1 MIALSFLLLMQIL
14 SMKEENIKYLSN
26 VMDENKLSHAFLV
39 ESNNYEDVMNSVFK
53 LFLEKKMIFN
63 IDDIEN
69 NISVRILRPID
80 NLIDKDQ
87 ILNLQEFL
95 STMSFDGYYKLF
107 FILNA
112 GLMNEQSVN
121 KLLKV
126 LQEPNEKVVGFLI
139 SDNSNELLPTLIS
152 RCQVLKNDIDVSN
165 VEVDEDIFN
174 NLCKFKNFNFEDYIK
189 FKVVVSKLDKV
200 VINNLFLKYLA
211 YLDNEN
217 DIFYLKVN
225 AFLNNIRYN
234 VNIDLALDKLYFESL
249 E

>member
-1 MIALSFLLLMQIL
+1 
-14 SMKEENIKYLSN
+14 MKEENIKYLSN
-26 VMDENKLSHAFLV
+26 VIDENKLSHAFLV

-126 LQEPNEKVVGFLI
+126 LEEPNEKVVGFLI

-152 RCQVLKNDIDVSN
+152 RCQVLKNDIDASN

-174 NLCKFKNFNFEDYIK
+174 NLCKFKNLNFEDYIK

-225 AFLNNIRYN
+225 DFLNNIRYN

>member
-1 MIALSFLLLMQIL
+1 
-14 SMKEENIKYLSN
+14 MKEENIKYLSN
-26 VMDENKLSHAFLV
+26 VIDENKLSHAFLV

-126 LQEPNEKVVGFLI
+126 LEEPNEKVVGFLI

-152 RCQVLKNDIDVSN
+152 RCQVLKNDIDASN

-174 NLCKFKNFNFEDYIK
+174 NLCKFKNFNFDDYIK

>member
-1 MIALSFLLLMQIL
+1 
-14 SMKEENIKYLSN
+14 MKEENIKYLSN
-26 VMDENKLSHAFLV
+26 IIDENKLSHAFLV

-126 LQEPNEKVVGFLI
+126 LEEPNEKVVGFLI

-152 RCQVLKNDIDVSN
+152 RCQVLKNDIDASN

-174 NLCKFKNFNFEDYIK
+174 NLCKFKKFNFEDYIK

>member
-1 MIALSFLLLMQIL
+1 
-14 SMKEENIKYLSN
+14 MKEENIKYLSN
-26 VMDENKLSHAFLV
+26 VIDENKLSHAFLV

-87 ILNLQEFL
+87 ILNLQDFL

-126 LQEPNEKVVGFLI
+126 LEEPNEKVVGFLI

-152 RCQVLKNDIDVSN
+152 RCQVLKNDIDVNN
-165 VEVDEDIFN
+165 VLVDEDIFN

-225 AFLNNIRYN
+225 DFLNNIRYN

>member
-1 MIALSFLLLMQIL
+1 
-14 SMKEENIKYLSN
+14 MKEENIKYLSN
-26 VMDENKLSHAFLV
+26 VIDENKLSHAFLV

-95 STMSFDGYYKLF
+95 ATMSFDGYYKLF

-126 LQEPNEKVVGFLI
+126 LEEPNDKVVGFLI

-152 RCQVLKNDIDVSN
+152 RCQVLKNDIDVNN
-165 VEVDEDIFN
+165 VVVDEDIFN
-174 NLCKFKNFNFEDYIK
+174 NLCKFKNFDFEDYIK

-200 VINNLFLKYLA
+200 VINNLFIKYLA
-211 YLDNEN
+211 YLNSEN

-225 AFLNNIRYN
+225 DFLNNLRYN

>member
-1 MIALSFLLLMQIL
+1 
-14 SMKEENIKYLSN
+14 MKEENIKYLSN
-26 VMDENKLSHAFLV
+26 IIDENKLSHAFLV

-126 LQEPNEKVVGFLI
+126 LEEPNEKVVGFLI

-152 RCQVLKNDIDVSN
+152 RCQVLKNDIDASN

-200 VINNLFLKYLA
+200 VINNIFLKYLA

>member
-1 MIALSFLLLMQIL
+1 
-14 SMKEENIKYLSN
+14 MKEENIKYLSN
-26 VMDENKLSHAFLV
+26 VIDENKLSHAFLV

-126 LQEPNEKVVGFLI
+126 LEEPNEKVVGFLI

-234 VNIDLALDKLYFESL
+234 VNIDLALDKLYFEIL

>member
-1 MIALSFLLLMQIL
+1 
-14 SMKEENIKYLSN
+14 MKEENIKYLSN
-26 VMDENKLSHAFLV
+26 VIDENKLSHAFLV

-87 ILNLQEFL
+87 ILNLQDFL
-95 STMSFDGYYKLF
+95 ATMSFDGYYKLF

-126 LQEPNEKVVGFLI
+126 LEEPNEKVVGFLI

-152 RCQVLKNDIDVSN
+152 RCQVLKNDIDVNN
-165 VEVDEDIFN
+165 VVVDEDIFN

-200 VINNLFLKYLA
+200 VINNLFIKYLA
-211 YLDNEN
+211 YLDSEN
-217 DIFYLKVN
+217 DVFYLNVN
-225 AFLNNIRYN
+225 DFLNNLRYN
-234 VNIDLALDKLYFESL
+234 VNIDLALDKLYFENL

>member
-1 MIALSFLLLMQIL
+1 
-14 SMKEENIKYLSN
+14 MKEENIKYLSN
-26 VMDENKLSHAFLV
+26 VIDENKLSHAFLV

-69 NISVRILRPID
+69 NISVRILKPID

-95 STMSFDGYYKLF
+95 ATMSFDGYYKLF

-126 LQEPNEKVVGFLI
+126 LEEPNDKVVGFLI
-139 SDNSNELLPTLIS
+139 SDNANELLPTLIS
-152 RCQVLKNDIDVSN
+152 RCQVLKNDIDVCN
-165 VEVDEDIFN
+165 VAVDEEIFN

-189 FKVVVSKLDKV
+189 FKVVISKLDKM
-200 VINNLFLKYLA
+200 VINNLFIKYLA
-211 YLDNEN
+211 YLNSEN

-225 AFLNNIRYN
+225 DFLNNIRYN
-234 VNIDLALDKLYFESL
+234 VNIDLALDKLYFESI

>member
-1 MIALSFLLLMQIL
+1 
-14 SMKEENIKYLSN
+14 MKEENIKYLSN
-26 VMDENKLSHAFLV
+26 VIDENKLSHAFLV

-126 LQEPNEKVVGFLI
+126 LEEPNEKVVGFLI

-234 VNIDLALDKLYFESL
+234 VNIDLALDKLYFESI

>member
-1 MIALSFLLLMQIL
+1 
-14 SMKEENIKYLSN
+14 MKEENIKYLSN
-26 VMDENKLSHAFLV
+26 VIDENKLSHAFLV

-126 LQEPNEKVVGFLI
+126 LEEPNEKVVGFLI

-152 RCQVLKNDIDVSN
+152 RCQVLKNNIDVSN

-211 YLDNEN
+211 YLDNQN

>member
-1 MIALSFLLLMQIL
+1 
-14 SMKEENIKYLSN
+14 MKEENIKYLSN

-126 LQEPNEKVVGFLI
+126 LEEPNEKVVGFLI

>member
-1 MIALSFLLLMQIL
+1 
-14 SMKEENIKYLSN
+14 MKEENIKYLSN
-26 VMDENKLSHAFLV
+26 VIDENKLSHAFLV

-53 LFLEKKMIFN
+53 LFSEKKMIFN

-126 LQEPNEKVVGFLI
+126 LEEPNEKVVGFLI

-152 RCQVLKNDIDVSN
+152 RCQVLKNDIDANN

-225 AFLNNIRYN
+225 DFLNNIRYN

>member
-1 MIALSFLLLMQIL
+1 
-14 SMKEENIKYLSN
+14 MKEENIKYLSN
-26 VMDENKLSHAFLV
+26 VIDENKLSHAFLV

-126 LQEPNEKVVGFLI
+126 LEEPNEKVVGFLI
-139 SDNSNELLPTLIS
+139 SDNANELLPTLIS
-152 RCQVLKNDIDVSN
+152 RCQVLKNDIDASN
-165 VEVDEDIFN
+165 VTVDEDIFN

-200 VINNLFLKYLA
+200 VINNLFIKYLA
-211 YLDNEN
+211 YLNSEN

-225 AFLNNIRYN
+225 DFLNNIRYN
-234 VNIDLALDKLYFESL
+234 VNIDLALDKLYFESI

>member
-1 MIALSFLLLMQIL
+1 
-14 SMKEENIKYLSN
+14 MKEENIKYLSN
-26 VMDENKLSHAFLV
+26 VIDENKLSHAFLV

-53 LFLEKKMIFN
+53 LFLQKKMIFN

-69 NISVRILRPID
+69 NISVRILKPID

-95 STMSFDGYYKLF
+95 ATMSFDGYYKLF

-126 LQEPNEKVVGFLI
+126 LEEPNDKVVGFLI
-139 SDNSNELLPTLIS
+139 CDNANELLPTLIS
-152 RCQVLKNDIDVSN
+152 RCQVLKNDIDVCN
-165 VEVDEDIFN
+165 VAVDEDIFN

-200 VINNLFLKYLA
+200 IINNLFIKYLA
-211 YLDNEN
+211 YLNSEN

-225 AFLNNIRYN
+225 DFLNNIRYN
-234 VNIDLALDKLYFESL
+234 VNIDLALDKLYFESI

>member
-1 MIALSFLLLMQIL
+1 
-14 SMKEENIKYLSN
+14 
-26 VMDENKLSHAFLV
+26 
-39 ESNNYEDVMNSVFK
+39 
-53 LFLEKKMIFN
+53 
-63 IDDIEN
+63 
-69 NISVRILRPID
+69 
-80 NLIDKDQ
+80 
-87 ILNLQEFL
+87 
-95 STMSFDGYYKLF
+95 
-107 FILNA
+107 
-112 GLMNEQSVN
+112 MNEQSVN

-126 LQEPNEKVVGFLI
+126 LEEPNEKVVGFLI

-152 RCQVLKNDIDVSN
+152 RCQVLKNDIDASN

-225 AFLNNIRYN
+225 VFLNNIRYN

>member
-1 MIALSFLLLMQIL
+1 
-14 SMKEENIKYLSN
+14 MKEENIKYLSN
-26 VMDENKLSHAFLV
+26 VIDENKLSHAFLV

-126 LQEPNEKVVGFLI
+126 LEEPNEKVVGFLI

-152 RCQVLKNDIDVSN
+152 RCQVLKNDIDASN

-234 VNIDLALDKLYFESL
+234 VNIDLALDKLYFENL

>member
-1 MIALSFLLLMQIL
+1 
-14 SMKEENIKYLSN
+14 MKEENIKYLSN
-26 VMDENKLSHAFLV
+26 VIDENKLSHAFLV

-126 LQEPNEKVVGFLI
+126 LEEPNEKVVGFLI

-152 RCQVLKNDIDVSN
+152 RCQVLKNDIDASN

-200 VINNLFLKYLA
+200 VINNLFLKYLV

>member
-1 MIALSFLLLMQIL
+1 
-14 SMKEENIKYLSN
+14 MKEENIKYLSN
-26 VMDENKLSHAFLV
+26 VIDENKLSHAFLV

-126 LQEPNEKVVGFLI
+126 LEEPNEKVVGFLI

-211 YLDNEN
+211 YLDSED

-225 AFLNNIRYN
+225 DFLNNIRYN

>member
-1 MIALSFLLLMQIL
+1 
-14 SMKEENIKYLSN
+14 MKEENIKYLSN
-26 VMDENKLSHAFLV
+26 VIDENKLSHAFLV

-95 STMSFDGYYKLF
+95 STMSFYGYYKLF

-126 LQEPNEKVVGFLI
+126 LEEPNEKVVGFLI

-152 RCQVLKNDIDVSN
+152 RCQVLKNDIDASN

>member
-1 MIALSFLLLMQIL
+1 
-14 SMKEENIKYLSN
+14 MKEENIKYLSN
-26 VMDENKLSHAFLV
+26 IIDENKLSHAFLV

-53 LFLEKKMIFN
+53 LFLEKKLIFN

-126 LQEPNEKVVGFLI
+126 LEEPNEKVVGFLI

-152 RCQVLKNDIDVSN
+152 RCQVLKNDIDASN
-165 VEVDEDIFN
+165 VEVDENIFN

-225 AFLNNIRYN
+225 DFLNNIRYN

>member
-1 MIALSFLLLMQIL
+1 
-14 SMKEENIKYLSN
+14 MKEENIKYLSN
-26 VMDENKLSHAFLV
+26 VIDENKLSHAFLV

-53 LFLEKKMIFN
+53 LFLDKKMIFN

-126 LQEPNEKVVGFLI
+126 LEEPNDKVVGFLI
-139 SDNSNELLPTLIS
+139 SDNANELLPTLIS
-152 RCQVLKNDIDVSN
+152 RCQVLKNDIDASN

-189 FKVVVSKLDKV
+189 FKVVVSKLDKL

>member
-1 MIALSFLLLMQIL
+1 
-14 SMKEENIKYLSN
+14 MKEENIKYLSN
-26 VMDENKLSHAFLV
+26 VIDENKLSHAFLV

-69 NISVRILRPID
+69 NISVRILKPID

-126 LQEPNEKVVGFLI
+126 LEEPNEKVVGFLI

-152 RCQVLKNDIDVSN
+152 RCQVLKNDIDANN
-165 VEVDEDIFN
+165 VDVDEDIFN

-225 AFLNNIRYN
+225 DFLNNIRYN

>member
-1 MIALSFLLLMQIL
+1 
-14 SMKEENIKYLSN
+14 MKEENIKYLSN
-26 VMDENKLSHAFLV
+26 VIDENKLSHAFLV

-126 LQEPNEKVVGFLI
+126 LEEPNEKVVGFLI

-152 RCQVLKNDIDVSN
+152 RCQVLKNDIDASN

-174 NLCKFKNFNFEDYIK
+174 NSCKFKNFNFEDYIK

>member
-1 MIALSFLLLMQIL
+1 
-14 SMKEENIKYLSN
+14 MKEENIKYLSN
-26 VMDENKLSHAFLV
+26 VIDENKLSHAFLV
-39 ESNNYEDVMNSVFK
+39 ESNNYEDIMNSVFK

-126 LQEPNEKVVGFLI
+126 LEEPNEKVVGFLI

-152 RCQVLKNDIDVSN
+152 RCQVLKNDIDASN

>member
-1 MIALSFLLLMQIL
+1 
-14 SMKEENIKYLSN
+14 MKEENIKYLSN
-26 VMDENKLSHAFLV
+26 VIDENKLSHAFLV

-53 LFLEKKMIFN
+53 LFLEKKLIFN

-126 LQEPNEKVVGFLI
+126 LEEPNDKVVGFLI

-152 RCQVLKNDIDVSN
+152 RCQVLKNDIDASN

-200 VINNLFLKYLA
+200 VINNLFIKYLA

-225 AFLNNIRYN
+225 DFLNNIRYN

>member
-1 MIALSFLLLMQIL
+1 
-14 SMKEENIKYLSN
+14 MKEENIKYLSN
-26 VMDENKLSHAFLV
+26 VIDENKLSHAFLV

-126 LQEPNEKVVGFLI
+126 LEEPNEKVVGFLI
-139 SDNSNELLPTLIS
+139 SDNSSELLPTLIS
-152 RCQVLKNDIDVSN
+152 RCQVLKNDIDASN

-225 AFLNNIRYN
+225 DFLNNIRYN

>member
-1 MIALSFLLLMQIL
+1 
-14 SMKEENIKYLSN
+14 MKEENIKYLSN
-26 VMDENKLSHAFLV
+26 VIDENKLSHAFLV

-107 FILNA
+107 FIFNA
-112 GLMNEQSVN
+112 GLINEQFVN

-126 LQEPNEKVVGFLI
+126 LEEPNEKVVGFLI

-152 RCQVLKNDIDVSN
+152 RCQVLKNDIDASN

-225 AFLNNIRYN
+225 DFLNNIRYN

>member
-1 MIALSFLLLMQIL
+1 
-14 SMKEENIKYLSN
+14 MKEENIKYLSN
-26 VMDENKLSHAFLV
+26 VIDENKLSHAFLV

-69 NISVRILRPID
+69 NISVRILKPID

-95 STMSFDGYYKLF
+95 ATMSFDGYYKLF

-126 LQEPNEKVVGFLI
+126 LEEPNEKIVGFLI
-139 SDNSNELLPTLIS
+139 SDNANELLPTLIS
-152 RCQVLKNDIDVSN
+152 RCQVLKNDIDVCN
-165 VEVDEDIFN
+165 VTVDEDIFN

-189 FKVVVSKLDKV
+189 FKVVISKLDKV
-200 VINNLFLKYLA
+200 VINNLFIKYLA
-211 YLDNEN
+211 YLNSEN

-225 AFLNNIRYN
+225 DFLNNIRYN
-234 VNIDLALDKLYFESL
+234 VNIDLALDKLYFESI

>member
-1 MIALSFLLLMQIL
+1 
-14 SMKEENIKYLSN
+14 MKEENIKYLSN
-26 VMDENKLSHAFLV
+26 IIDENKLSHAFLV

-69 NISVRILRPID
+69 NISVRILKPID

-95 STMSFDGYYKLF
+95 ATMSFDGYYKLF

-126 LQEPNEKVVGFLI
+126 LEEPNEKVVGFLI
-139 SDNSNELLPTLIS
+139 SDNSSELLPTLIS
-152 RCQVLKNDIDVSN
+152 RCQVLKNDIDASN

-200 VINNLFLKYLA
+200 VINNLFIKYLA
-211 YLDNEN
+211 YLNSEN

-225 AFLNNIRYN
+225 DFLNNIRYN
-234 VNIDLALDKLYFESL
+234 VNIDLALDKLYFERL

>member
-1 MIALSFLLLMQIL
+1 
-14 SMKEENIKYLSN
+14 MKEENIKYLSN
-26 VMDENKLSHAFLV
+26 VIDENKLSHAFLV

-126 LQEPNEKVVGFLI
+126 LEEPNDKVVGFLI

-152 RCQVLKNDIDVSN
+152 RCQVLKNDIDASN

-211 YLDNEN
+211 YLDSED

-225 AFLNNIRYN
+225 DFLNNLRYN

>member
-1 MIALSFLLLMQIL
+1 
-14 SMKEENIKYLSN
+14 MKEENIKYLSN
-26 VMDENKLSHAFLV
+26 IIDENKLSHAFLV

-69 NISVRILRPID
+69 NISVRILKPID

-95 STMSFDGYYKLF
+95 ATMSFDGYYKLF

-121 KLLKV
+121 KLLKI
-126 LQEPNEKVVGFLI
+126 LEEPNDKVVGFLI
-139 SDNSNELLPTLIS
+139 SDNANELLPTLIS
-152 RCQVLKNDIDVSN
+152 RCQVLKNDIDVCN
-165 VEVDEDIFN
+165 VAVDEEIFN

-200 VINNLFLKYLA
+200 VINNLFIKYLA
-211 YLDNEN
+211 YLNSEN

-225 AFLNNIRYN
+225 DFLNSIRYN
-234 VNIDLALDKLYFESL
+234 VNIDLALDKLYFESI

>member
-1 MIALSFLLLMQIL
+1 
-14 SMKEENIKYLSN
+14 MKEENIKYLSN
-26 VMDENKLSHAFLV
+26 VIDENKLSHAFLV

-87 ILNLQEFL
+87 ILNLQGFL

-126 LQEPNEKVVGFLI
+126 LEEPNEKVVGFLI
-139 SDNSNELLPTLIS
+139 SDNSSELLPTLIS
-152 RCQVLKNDIDVSN
+152 RCQVLKNDIDASN

>member
-1 MIALSFLLLMQIL
+1 
-14 SMKEENIKYLSN
+14 MKEENIKYLSN
-26 VMDENKLSHAFLV
+26 VIDENKLSHAFLV

-126 LQEPNEKVVGFLI
+126 LEEPNEKVVGFLI

-152 RCQVLKNDIDVSN
+152 RCQVLKNDIDASN
-165 VEVDEDIFN
+165 VEVDENIFN

-217 DIFYLKVN
+217 DIFYLRVN
-225 AFLNNIRYN
+225 DFLNNIRYN

>member
-1 MIALSFLLLMQIL
+1 
-14 SMKEENIKYLSN
+14 MKEENIKYLSN
-26 VMDENKLSHAFLV
+26 VIDENKLSHAFLV

-126 LQEPNEKVVGFLI
+126 LEEPNEKVVGFLI

-211 YLDNEN
+211 YSIYIL
-217 DIFYLKVN
+217 
-225 AFLNNIRYN
+225 
-234 VNIDLALDKLYFESL
+234 
-249 E
+249 

>member
-1 MIALSFLLLMQIL
+1 
-14 SMKEENIKYLSN
+14 MKEENIKYLSN
-26 VMDENKLSHAFLV
+26 VIDENKLSHAFLV

-69 NISVRILRPID
+69 NISVRILKPID

-95 STMSFDGYYKLF
+95 ATMSFDGYYKLF

-126 LQEPNEKVVGFLI
+126 LEEPNEKVVGFLI

-152 RCQVLKNDIDVSN
+152 RCQVLKNDIDVCN
-165 VEVDEDIFN
+165 VTVDEDIFN

-189 FKVVVSKLDKV
+189 FKVVISKLDKM
-200 VINNLFLKYLA
+200 VINNLFIKYLA
-211 YLDNEN
+211 YLNSEN

-225 AFLNNIRYN
+225 DFLNNIRYN
-234 VNIDLALDKLYFESL
+234 VNIDLALDKLYFESI

>member
-1 MIALSFLLLMQIL
+1 
-14 SMKEENIKYLSN
+14 MKEENIKYLSN
-26 VMDENKLSHAFLV
+26 VIDENKLSHAFLV

-69 NISVRILRPID
+69 NISVRILKPID

-87 ILNLQEFL
+87 ILNLQDFL
-95 STMSFDGYYKLF
+95 ATMSFDGYYKLF

-126 LQEPNEKVVGFLI
+126 LEEPNEKVVGFLI
-139 SDNSNELLPTLIS
+139 SDNANELLPTLIS
-152 RCQVLKNDIDVSN
+152 RCQVLKNDIDASN
-165 VEVDEDIFN
+165 VTVDEDIFN

-200 VINNLFLKYLA
+200 VINNLFIKYLA
-211 YLDNEN
+211 YLNSEN

-225 AFLNNIRYN
+225 DFLNNIRYN
-234 VNIDLALDKLYFESL
+234 VNIDLALDKLYFESI